1 MLASFLKLI
10 RWKITER
17 RKKAAAYQVRRS
29 AVKKIQ
35 KEKSGMD
42 KIRETIPAPA
52 ASLGSLLISR
62 LRKIIKKTI
71 S

>member
-1 MLASFLKLI
+1 MDSK
-10 RWKITER
+10 
-17 RKKAAAYQVRRS
+17 KKAAAYQVS
-29 AVKKIQ
+29 LCAVKKIQ

-42 KIRETIPAPA
+42 KISEIIPAPA
-52 ASLGSLLISR
+52 VNLGSLLIKR

>member
-1 MLASFLKLI
+1 MLNS
-10 RWKITER
+10 WKRIVR
-17 RKKAAAYQVRRS
+17 RKKAAAYQVKRS

-42 KIRETIPAPA
+42 KIRETIPVPA
-52 ASLGSLLISR
+52 ASLGSLLIER
-62 LRKIIKKTI
+62 LIKIIKKII

>member
-1 MLASFLKLI
+1 M
-10 RWKITER
+10 
-17 RKKAAAYQVRRS
+17 RRS

-42 KIRETIPAPA
+42 RIKKIIPAPA
-52 ASLGSLLISR
+52 VNLGSLLISR
-62 LRKIIKKTI
+62 MIKIIKKKI